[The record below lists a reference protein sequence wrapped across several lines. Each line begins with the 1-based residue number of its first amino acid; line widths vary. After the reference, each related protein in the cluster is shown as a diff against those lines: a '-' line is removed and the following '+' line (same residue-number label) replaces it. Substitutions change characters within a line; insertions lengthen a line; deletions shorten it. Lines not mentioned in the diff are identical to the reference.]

1 MNEELDVDGWS
12 PQGPVTE
19 LTDQHSWEF
28 LQRSSLGRLALSAND
43 KPAIFPVD
51 FYCDGESILFRTSE
65 GTKLADLIAND
76 AVAFEA
82 DEHTSHESLSV
93 IVEGRAHV
101 VTDESEILEA
111 DRATL
116 PRWIPIAVPVYVRIV
131 PTKIH
136 GRRFSREIV
145 TSRAN

>member
-1 MNEELDVDGWS
+1 MNNDVDEDGWS

-28 LQRSSLGRLALSAND
+28 LQRSSLGRLAVSSDN

-51 FYCDGESILFRTSE
+51 FYCDGNSILFRTAE
-65 GTKLADLIAND
+65 GTKLADLVAND

-82 DEHTSHESLSV
+82 DEHTTRESLSV

-101 VTDESEILEA
+101 VTDESEIRDA

-136 GRRFSREIV
+136 GRRFSRAIV
-145 TSRAN
+145 TARAK